1 LGDAEN
7 GERLSNLQETDPS
20 AKIIAEGMAVF
31 KSGKLTAWLKG
42 QDARGITWVNNKLKS
57 TVITLKCSEKPGKI
71 AIETY
76 HSSTKK
82 KARVRN
88 GQPVIEIEIR
98 QTGKVGEADCSVDL
112 TKSAEIQKLSQQ
124 WEEETKGEVELA
136 VKKVQL
142 IGSDILGFDDTV
154 ERDQLKLWK
163 TIESKW
169 GDIFPGVTVEVSVK
183 TFILRTGMRT
193 KPSISG
199 K

>member
-1 LGDAEN
+1 
-7 GERLSNLQETDPS
+7 
-20 AKIIAEGMAVF
+20 
-31 KSGKLTAWLKG
+31 
-42 QDARGITWVNNKLKS
+42 
-57 TVITLKCSEKPGKI
+57 
-71 AIETY
+71 
-76 HSSTKK
+76 
-82 KARVRN
+82 
-88 GQPVIEIEIR
+88 
-98 QTGKVGEADCSVDL
+98 L